1 MKMNFNLNL
10 SQTQKLVMTHELK
23 QAIEILQY
31 NSIELNEFI
40 NEELLSNPIVEKAPI
55 EDKGNEDIDWKSLS
69 NEMYKDRKSYNNVQ
83 VSEEV
88 NYDNFVAGEDTL
100 IDYLRDQLKYTLLRD
115 EQIEVAK
122 YIIENLDENGY
133 LDLSNEEIGVKFNY
147 TDEQIETIIDVLQNF
162 EPSGVVARNL
172 KECLLIQACKKGVG
186 DILVFEIIENFLDD
200 LGNNRLNSIAKKLK
214 VDIEAVKSAAVY
226 IKSLEPKPGRQFSSM
241 RDIRYIKPDV
251 VIEKIDGEY
260 IILVN
265 DFTAPKLNIS
275 NYYRRLLND
284 ADTTKDTSEYINS
297 KLNQALKLI
306 KSIEQRRNTIFRVVE
321 AIVNYQYD
329 FFEKGKM
336 YLRTLNLKDIANEIG
351 VHESTVSR
359 AVNGK
364 YLQCANGL
372 YEIKYFFQSGVS
384 SSSGEGVSSQSIKD
398 IIREMVAEENPK
410 KPLSDQIISTR
421 LNDIG
426 VEVSRRTVAKYRDEL
441 GILSSSKRKA
451 Y

>member
-1 MKMNFNLNL
+1 
-10 SQTQKLVMTHELK
+10 MTHELK

-40 NEELLSNPIVEKAPI
+40 NEELLNNPIIEKPTT
-55 EDKGNEDIDWKSLS
+55 EEKSHDEIDWKSLS
-69 NEMYKDRKSYNNVQ
+69 NEMDRDRKTYNNVQ
-83 VSEEV
+83 AAEDV

-100 IDYLRDQLKYTLLRD
+100 NDFLKDQLKFTLLSD
-115 EQIEVAK
+115 EQMEVAL
-122 YIIENLDENGY
+122 YIIENLDENGF
-133 LDLSNEEIGVKFNY
+133 LDLSNDEIGIKYNKESEEI
-147 TDEQIETIIDVLQNF
+147 ESIIDVLQNF
-162 EPSGVVARNL
+162 EPAGVVARSL

-200 LGNNRLNSIAKKLK
+200 LGNNRLNNIAKKLK
-214 VDIEAVKSAAVY
+214 VDIEAVKSAALY
-226 IKSLEPKPGRQFSSM
+226 IRTLEPKPGREFSSM

-251 VIEKIDGEY
+251 VVEKIDGEY
-260 IILVN
+260 VILVN

-275 NYYRRLLND
+275 NYYRKLLND
-284 ADTTKDTSEYINS
+284 VDTTKDTSEYINT

-321 AIVNYQYD
+321 AILDYQYE

-336 YLRTLNLKDIANEIG
+336 YLKTLNLKDIANEIG

-364 YLQCANGL
+364 YMQCSSGL

-384 SSSGEGVSSQSIKD
+384 SASGEGVSSQSIKD
-398 IIREMVAEENPK
+398 IISEMIAEENTK

-421 LNDIG
+421 LKDIG
-426 VEVSRRTVAKYRDEL
+426 VKVSRRTVAKYRDEL
-441 GILSSSKRKA
+441 GIPSSSKRKA

>member
-10 SQTQKLVMTHELK
+10 SQPQKLVMTHELK

-40 NEELLSNPIVEKAPI
+40 NEELLNNPIIEKPTT
-55 EDKGNEDIDWKSLS
+55 EEKSHDEIDWKSLS
-69 NEMYKDRKSYNNVQ
+69 NEMDRDRKTYNNVQ
-83 VSEEV
+83 AAEDV

-100 IDYLRDQLKYTLLRD
+100 NDFLKDQLKFTLLSD
-115 EQIEVAK
+115 EQMEVAL
-122 YIIENLDENGY
+122 YIIENLDENGF
-133 LDLSNEEIGVKFNY
+133 LDLSNDEIGIKYNKESEEI
-147 TDEQIETIIDVLQNF
+147 ESIIDVLQNF
-162 EPSGVVARNL
+162 EPAGVVARSL

-200 LGNNRLNSIAKKLK
+200 LGNNRLNNIAKKLK
-214 VDIEAVKSAAVY
+214 VDIEAVKSAALY
-226 IKSLEPKPGRQFSSM
+226 ISTLEPKPGREFSSM

-251 VIEKIDGEY
+251 VVEKIDGEY
-260 IILVN
+260 VILVN

-275 NYYRRLLND
+275 NYYRKLLND
-284 ADTTKDTSEYINS
+284 VDTTKDTSEYINT

-321 AIVNYQYD
+321 AILDYQYE

-336 YLRTLNLKDIANEIG
+336 YLKTLNLKDIANEIG

-364 YLQCANGL
+364 YMQCSSGL

-384 SSSGEGVSSQSIKD
+384 SASGEGVSSQSIKD
-398 IIREMVAEENPK
+398 IISEMIAEENTK

-421 LNDIG
+421 LKDIG
-426 VEVSRRTVAKYRDEL
+426 VKVSRRTVAKYRDEL
-441 GILSSSKRKA
+441 GIPSSSKRKA

>member
-1 MKMNFNLNL
+1 
-10 SQTQKLVMTHELK
+10 MTHELK

-40 NEELLSNPIVEKAPI
+40 NEELLNNPIIEKPTT
-55 EDKGNEDIDWKSLS
+55 EEKSHDEIDWKSLS
-69 NEMYKDRKSYNNVQ
+69 NEMDRDRKTYNNVQ
-83 VSEEV
+83 AAEDV

-100 IDYLRDQLKYTLLRD
+100 NDFLKDQLKFTLLSD
-115 EQIEVAK
+115 EQMEVAL
-122 YIIENLDENGY
+122 YIIENLDENGF
-133 LDLSNEEIGVKFNY
+133 LDLSNDEIGIKYNKESEEI
-147 TDEQIETIIDVLQNF
+147 ESIIDVLQNF
-162 EPSGVVARNL
+162 EPAGVVARSL
-172 KECLLIQACKKGVG
+172 KECLLIQACKKGVA

-200 LGNNRLNSIAKKLK
+200 LGNNRLNNIAKKLK
-214 VDIEAVKSAAVY
+214 VDIEAVKSAALY
-226 IKSLEPKPGRQFSSM
+226 IRTLEPKPGREFSSM

-251 VIEKIDGEY
+251 VVEKIDGEY
-260 IILVN
+260 VILVN

-275 NYYRRLLND
+275 NYYRKLLND
-284 ADTTKDTSEYINS
+284 VDTTKDTSEYINT

-321 AIVNYQYD
+321 AILDYQYE

-336 YLRTLNLKDIANEIG
+336 YLKTLNLKDIANEIG

-364 YLQCANGL
+364 YMQCSSGL

-384 SSSGEGVSSQSIKD
+384 SASGEGVSSQSIKD
-398 IIREMVAEENPK
+398 IISEMIAEENTK

-421 LNDIG
+421 LKDIG
-426 VEVSRRTVAKYRDEL
+426 VKVSRRTVAKYRDEL
-441 GILSSSKRKA
+441 GIPSSSKRKA

>member
-40 NEELLSNPIVEKAPI
+40 NEELLNNPIIEKPTT
-55 EDKGNEDIDWKSLS
+55 EEKSHDEIDWKSLS
-69 NEMYKDRKSYNNVQ
+69 NEMDRDRKTYNNVQ
-83 VSEEV
+83 AAEDV

-100 IDYLRDQLKYTLLRD
+100 NDYLKDQLKFTLLSD
-115 EQIEVAK
+115 EQMEVAL
-122 YIIENLDENGY
+122 YIIENLDENGF
-133 LDLSNEEIGVKFNY
+133 LDLSNDEIGIKYNKESEEI
-147 TDEQIETIIDVLQNF
+147 ESIIDVLQNF
-162 EPSGVVARNL
+162 EPAGVVARSL

-200 LGNNRLNSIAKKLK
+200 LGNNRLNNIAKKLK
-214 VDIEAVKSAAVY
+214 VDIEAVKSAALY
-226 IKSLEPKPGRQFSSM
+226 IRTLEPKPGREFSSM

-251 VIEKIDGEY
+251 VVEKIDGEY
-260 IILVN
+260 VILVN

-275 NYYRRLLND
+275 NYYRKLLND
-284 ADTTKDTSEYINS
+284 VDTTKDTSEYINT

-321 AIVNYQYD
+321 AILDYQYE

-336 YLRTLNLKDIANEIG
+336 YLKTLNLKDIANEIG

-364 YLQCANGL
+364 YMQCSSGL

-384 SSSGEGVSSQSIKD
+384 SASGEGVSSQSIKD
-398 IIREMVAEENPK
+398 IISEMIAEENTK

-421 LNDIG
+421 LKDIG
-426 VEVSRRTVAKYRDEL
+426 VKVSRRTVAKYRDEL
-441 GILSSSKRKA
+441 GIPSSSKRKA

>member
-40 NEELLSNPIVEKAPI
+40 NEELLNNPIIEKPTT
-55 EDKGNEDIDWKSLS
+55 EEKSHDEIDWKSLS
-69 NEMYKDRKSYNNVQ
+69 NEMDRDRKTYNNVQ
-83 VSEEV
+83 AAEDV

-100 IDYLRDQLKYTLLRD
+100 NDFLKDQLKFTLLSD
-115 EQIEVAK
+115 EQMEVAL
-122 YIIENLDENGY
+122 YIIENLDENGF
-133 LDLSNEEIGVKFNY
+133 LDLSNDEIGIKYNKESEEI
-147 TDEQIETIIDVLQNF
+147 ESIIDVLQNF
-162 EPSGVVARNL
+162 EPAGVVARSL

-200 LGNNRLNSIAKKLK
+200 LGNNRLNNIAKKLK
-214 VDIEAVKSAAVY
+214 VDIEAVKSAALY
-226 IKSLEPKPGRQFSSM
+226 IRTLEPKPGREFSSM

-251 VIEKIDGEY
+251 VVEKIDGEY
-260 IILVN
+260 VILVN

-275 NYYRRLLND
+275 NYYRKLLND
-284 ADTTKDTSEYINS
+284 VDTTKDTSEYINT

-321 AIVNYQYD
+321 AILDYQYE

-336 YLRTLNLKDIANEIG
+336 YLKTLNLKDIANEIG

-364 YLQCANGL
+364 YMQCSSGL

-384 SSSGEGVSSQSIKD
+384 SASGEGVSSQSIKD
-398 IIREMVAEENPK
+398 IISEMIAEENTK

-421 LNDIG
+421 LKDIG
-426 VEVSRRTVAKYRDEL
+426 VKVSRRTVAKYRDEL
-441 GILSSSKRKA
+441 GIPSSSKRKA